1 MQKIRKILWAVS
13 EKTSLP
19 TKQPSNQATNQP
31 INGVCKEEASLNQG
45 IRKIKFSSSIE
56 NATANKVTTKCKKQ
70 WNL

>member
-19 TKQPSNQATNQP
+19 TKQPSNQETNQP

-70 WNL
+70 WKL